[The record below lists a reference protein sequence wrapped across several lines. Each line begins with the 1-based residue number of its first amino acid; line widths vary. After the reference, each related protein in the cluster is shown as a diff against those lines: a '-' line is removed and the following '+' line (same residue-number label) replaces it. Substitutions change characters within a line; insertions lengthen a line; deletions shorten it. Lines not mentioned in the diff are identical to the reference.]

1 LNVKVKLPAPP
12 VTVNVCGLLVRI
24 SGVAGFGLIVRI
36 ALLLAEQPEAF
47 VTVRF
52 SVTLPEGPA
61 VYVMVWMLL
70 ALVIVPPEID
80 QA

>member
-1 LNVKVKLPAPP
+1 LRVELSQ
-12 VTVNVCGLLVRI
+12 TLLGAVI
-24 SGVAGFGLIVRI
+24 AGVAGLGLIVRI

-52 SVTLPEGPA
+52 SVTLPDGPA
-61 VYVMVWMLL
+61 VYVIVWMLL
-70 ALVIVPPEID
+70 ALVIVPLPIV